1 MGIFKNVMFVVLG
14 VLLAVGIYC
23 LTVAIGCAVNGISF
37 QQQIVEWFGPAREV
51 TEKVVNEVST
61 SARLLF

>member
-1 MGIFKNVMFVVLG
+1 MGILKNIGYVLLG
-14 VLLAVGIYC
+14 ILLAVGIYC

-37 QQQIVEWFGPAREV
+37 QQQIVEWFGPAKEV
-51 TEKVVNEVST
+51 AEEVVNEVST